1 MRLESWFYGCCMVT
15 FMSCS
20 DSERLGEGADTP
32 MLEVSASD
40 LMMPDNPFFRN
51 SQLQLN
57 YPEFNLI
64 KNEHYLPAFE
74 YSMTEHLREIKEIA
88 EQIDDPGFENTIVAL
103 ELSGQIY
110 SRVAR
115 VFFSMSSAHT
125 NDEIRRLEQ
134 DLAPRLA
141 SHEDSI
147 YLNRQLFLRIEKL
160 YLSRNSLQLDAES
173 KRLLEQ
179 TYKNFQRAGAALN
192 EADKEKLKELNAEL
206 AMLETRFSQNI
217 LDEGGIIIG
226 KLNCDEFA
234 MGSSNETS
242 YFGNVQN
249 PVSEN
254 LVPGGSSG
262 GSSSALA
269 AKLTPATIG
278 TDTGGSIRQPASFT
292 GTVGLKPTYGSCS
305 RYGIVAF
312 ASSLDQAGP
321 MTHDVKDC
329 SLMFEIMSTYDIK
342 DSTSVDFKRENY
354 LTNLNENIKGKKIGI
369 PKEYRVDG
377 MPKEIDELWEKG
389 IKIIKENGGQIIE
402 ISLPNTNYALPTYYI
417 VAPAEASSN
426 LARYDGVKY
435 RFRSKGENLIDMYEK
450 TRSEGFG
457 DEVKRRI
464 MIGTYVLSSGYYDAY
479 YLKAQKVR
487 RLIKNDFDEAYKK
500 VDAILTPSTPSSAF
514 KIGEKLNDPVSMYL
528 NDIFTVPINLAGLP
542 AISIPAGHD
551 KKGYPLGLQVIGKAF
566 GEQSILNI
574 ALALE
579 KNISFKNNIIDW
591 WIK

>member
-1 MRLESWFYGCCMVT
+1 
-15 FMSCS
+15 MSEITNFKLC
-20 DSERLGEGADTP
+20 
-32 MLEVSASD
+32 D
-40 LMMPDNPFFRN
+40 LVDK
-51 SQLQLN
+51 
-57 YPEFNLI
+57 I
-64 KNEHYLPAFE
+64 KKKKL
-74 YSMTEHLREIKEIA
+74 SSKEITEA
-88 EQIDDPGFENTIVAL
+88 FINRSKKSTKLNSYISDNFDDAINRAKEFDSKPNLNKKIPGIPMAVKDLFCTKNLRTTAGSKILENFIPT
-103 ELSGQIY
+103 Y
-110 SRVAR
+110 
-115 VFFSMSSAHT
+115 
-125 NDEIRRLEQ
+125 
-134 DLAPRLA
+134 
-141 SHEDSI
+141 
-147 YLNRQLFLRIEKL
+147 
-160 YLSRNSLQLDAES
+160 ES
-173 KRLLEQ
+173 
-179 TYKNFQRAGAALN
+179 TV
-192 EADKEKLKELNAEL
+192 
-206 AMLETRFSQNI
+206 TQNI
-217 LDEGGIIIG
+217 LDHGGIIIG

-242 YFGNVQN
+242 YYGNVQN
-249 PVSEN
+249 PISEN

-329 SLMFEIMSTYDIK
+329 ALLLEVMSSYDVK
-342 DSTSVDFKRENY
+342 DSTSVDFVRGNY
-354 LTNLNENIKGKKIGI
+354 LNDLSDNIKGKKIGI

-377 MPKEIDELWEKG
+377 MPKEIEKLWEKG
-389 IKIIKENGGQIIE
+389 IKIIKDNGGDVID
-402 ISLPNTNYALPTYYI
+402 ISLPNTNYALPAYYI

-435 RFRSKGENLIDMYEK
+435 GFRSKGENLIDMYEK

-542 AISIPAGHD
+542 AISLPAGHD
-551 KKGYPLGLQVIGKAF
+551 KNGFPLGLQVIGKAF
-566 GEQSILNI
+566 DEQTILNI
-574 ALALE
+574 AYSIE
-579 KNISFKNNIIDW
+579 KNIGYKNNINDW

>member
-1 MRLESWFYGCCMVT
+1 
-15 FMSCS
+15 MSEINNLKLC
-20 DSERLGEGADTP
+20 
-32 MLEVSASD
+32 D
-40 LMMPDNPFFRN
+40 LVDK
-51 SQLQLN
+51 
-57 YPEFNLI
+57 I
-64 KNEHYLPAFE
+64 KNKKL
-74 YSMTEHLREIKEIA
+74 SSKEITEA
-88 EQIDDPGFENTIVAL
+88 FINR
-103 ELSGQIY
+103 SNK
-110 SRVAR
+110 
-115 VFFSMSSAHT
+115 SSKLNSYITDNFDNA
-125 NDEIRRLEQ
+125 
-134 DLAPRLA
+134 
-141 SHEDSI
+141 
-147 YLNRQLFLRIEKL
+147 LNRAKEFDEKPDFNKKIPGIPLAVKDLFCTKNLRTTAGSKILENFIPT
-160 YLSRNSLQLDAES
+160 YES
-173 KRLLEQ
+173 
-179 TYKNFQRAGAALN
+179 TV
-192 EADKEKLKELNAEL
+192 
-206 AMLETRFSQNI
+206 TQNI
-217 LDEGGIIIG
+217 IDHGGIIIG

-242 YFGNVQN
+242 NYGNVQN
-249 PVSEN
+249 PISEN

-262 GSSSALA
+262 GSSAALA

-329 SLMFEIMSTYDIK
+329 ALLLEVMSSFDTK
-342 DSTSVDFKRENY
+342 DSTSVEFTRGNY
-354 LTNLNENIKGKKIGI
+354 LNDLNENIKGKKIGI
-369 PKEYRVDG
+369 PKEYKVDG
-377 MPKEIDELWEKG
+377 MPKEIEDLWEKG
-389 IKIIKENGGQIIE
+389 IKIIKDNGGDVID

-435 RFRSKGENLIDMYEK
+435 GFRSKGENLIDMYEK

-551 KKGYPLGLQVIGKAF
+551 NNGFPLGLQIIGKAF
-566 GEQSILNI
+566 GEQNILNI
-574 ALALE
+574 AYSIE
-579 KNISFKNNIIDW
+579 KNIGYKNHIKDW

>member
-1 MRLESWFYGCCMVT
+1 
-15 FMSCS
+15 MSEINNLKLC
-20 DSERLGEGADTP
+20 
-32 MLEVSASD
+32 D
-40 LMMPDNPFFRN
+40 LVDK
-51 SQLQLN
+51 
-57 YPEFNLI
+57 I
-64 KNEHYLPAFE
+64 KNKKL
-74 YSMTEHLREIKEIA
+74 SSKEITEA
-88 EQIDDPGFENTIVAL
+88 FINR
-103 ELSGQIY
+103 SKK
-110 SRVAR
+110 
-115 VFFSMSSAHT
+115 SSKLNSYITDNFDNA
-125 NDEIRRLEQ
+125 
-134 DLAPRLA
+134 
-141 SHEDSI
+141 
-147 YLNRQLFLRIEKL
+147 LNRAKEFDEKPDFNKKIPGIPLAVKDLFCTKNLRTTAGSKILENFIPT
-160 YLSRNSLQLDAES
+160 YES
-173 KRLLEQ
+173 
-179 TYKNFQRAGAALN
+179 TV
-192 EADKEKLKELNAEL
+192 
-206 AMLETRFSQNI
+206 TQNI
-217 LDEGGIIIG
+217 IDHGGIIIG

-242 YFGNVQN
+242 NYGNVQN
-249 PVSEN
+249 PISEN

-262 GSSSALA
+262 GSSAALA

-329 SLMFEIMSTYDIK
+329 ALLLEVMSSYDTK
-342 DSTSVDFKRENY
+342 DSTSVEFTRGNY
-354 LTNLNENIKGKKIGI
+354 LNDLNENIKGKKIGI
-369 PKEYRVDG
+369 PKEYKVDG
-377 MPKEIDELWEKG
+377 MPKEIEDLWEKG
-389 IKIIKENGGQIIE
+389 IKIIKDNGGDVID

-435 RFRSKGENLIDMYEK
+435 GFRSKGENLIDMYEK

-551 KKGYPLGLQVIGKAF
+551 NNGFPLGLQIIGKAF
-566 GEQSILNI
+566 DEQNILNI
-574 ALALE
+574 AYSIE
-579 KNISFKNNIIDW
+579 KNIGYKNHINDW

>member
-1 MRLESWFYGCCMVT
+1 M
-15 FMSCS
+15 MSNI
-20 DSERLGEGADTP
+20 T
-32 MLEVSASD
+32 D
-40 LMMPDNPFFRN
+40 LKLVELVDK
-51 SQLQLN
+51 
-57 YPEFNLI
+57 I
-64 KNEHYLPAFE
+64 K
-74 YSMTEHLREIKEIA
+74 KK
-88 EQIDDPGFENTIVAL
+88 
-103 ELSGQIY
+103 ELSSTEVTI
-110 SRVAR
+110 A
-115 VFFSMSSAHT
+115 F
-125 NDEIRRLEQ
+125 
-134 DLAPRLA
+134 
-141 SHEDSI
+141 
-147 YLNRQLFLRIEKL
+147 IE
-160 YLSRNSLQLDAES
+160 RS
-173 KRLLEQ
+173 K
-179 TYKNFQRAGAALN
+179 KS
-192 EADKEKLKELNAEL
+192 KKLNAYISENYENAIKKAKIFDQKPDFKKKL
-206 AMLETRFSQNI
+206 PGVPIAVKDLFCTKNIRTTAGSKILENFVPTYESTVTQNI
-217 LDEGGIIIG
+217 LDEGGILIG

-329 SLMFEIMSTYDIK
+329 SLMFEIMSTYDTK

-435 RFRSKGENLIDMYEK
+435 GFRSKGENLIDMYEK

-566 GEQSILNI
+566 DEQSILNI
-574 ALALE
+574 AFALE
-579 KNISFKNNIIDW
+579 KNISFKNNITDW